1 MISFVQC
8 QFSHRY
14 VSFVVVFE
22 VQGHGRLEYYYVFTF
37 QTLICVVNSSL
48 DFGEVNRHYV
58 CKKCLRFFVILNV
71 ISLLFVFPWFK
82 HQRIALAI
90 FSEHWSLVNNLQLT
104 AGYYALYGNCS

>member
-48 DFGEVNRHYV
+48 DFGEVNRHY
-58 CKKCLRFFVILNV
+58 LRVQK
-71 ISLLFVFPWFK
+71 VFEVFCDLK
-82 HQRIALAI
+82 RDLTAI
-90 FSEHWSLVNNLQLT
+90 CVSLV
-104 AGYYALYGNCS
+104 